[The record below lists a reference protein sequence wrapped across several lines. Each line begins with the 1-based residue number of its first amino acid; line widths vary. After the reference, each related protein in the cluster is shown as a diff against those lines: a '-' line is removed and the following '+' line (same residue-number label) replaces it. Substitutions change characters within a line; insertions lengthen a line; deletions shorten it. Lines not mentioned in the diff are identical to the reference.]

1 MTGLNAAKP
10 IHMDDAV
17 YHMYAAQIAEHPG
30 DPYGG
35 DVVDYWFPPKRGMD
49 VLAPVFLPYLWSRAI
64 VVHGDVTWLSKL
76 WLRRSLCSWSGR
88 HGPWDVGSRGVMSRS
103 WPAS

>member
-1 MTGLNAAKP
+1 MTLLNAAKP

-35 DVVDYWFPPKRGMD
+35 EVVDYWFPPKRGD
-49 VLAPVFLPYLWSRAI
+49 GRPRPRVPALPLVA
-64 VVHGDVTWLSKL
+64 GDRDP
-76 WLRRSLCSWSGR
+76 RRR
-88 HGPWDVGSRGVMSRS
+88 DRP
-103 WPAS
+103 